1 MQDSELASLT
11 KQIVEIAKPLRI
23 ILFGSRA
30 RGKDSRTGDYDLL
43 VVVKDGSRRR
53 DIAQTLYK
61 SIRNIRTPFDLVVA
75 TERDLKE
82 HADNPHFIYKNAV
95 DEGTEIYEA

>member
-11 KQIVEIAKPLRI
+11 EQIVEIARPLRI

-30 RGKDSRTGDYDLL
+30 RGRDSRTSDYDLL

-53 DIAQTLYK
+53 DIALTLYK

-82 HADNPHFIYKNAV
+82 HADNPYLIYKNAI